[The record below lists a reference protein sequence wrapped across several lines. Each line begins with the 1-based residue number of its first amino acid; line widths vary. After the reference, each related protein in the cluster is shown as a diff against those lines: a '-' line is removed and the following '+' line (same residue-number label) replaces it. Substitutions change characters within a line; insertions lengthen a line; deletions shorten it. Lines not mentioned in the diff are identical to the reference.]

1 MSIQN
6 IKLSTSLI
14 LVILATVFL
23 IQNTQVVDINILF
36 WQISMSGAIM
46 VVSLLIIGILIGW
59 FLNGYLSNKKNKDS
73 E

>member
-14 LVILATVFL
+14 LVILATIFL

-36 WQISMSGAIM
+36 WTISMSGAIM
-46 VVSLLIIGILIGW
+46 VVSLLIIGVLIGW